1 MAKPS
6 VDLLQGTL
14 DVLILKTLS
23 WGPMHGYGITRSI
36 QRITDDV
43 LRIEEGSMY
52 PALYRMENRS
62 LVKAEWAVTE
72 NNRRAKYYKLT
83 AAGRKRL
90 AEESATWS
98 LFSEAVARVLRATA
112 QPG

>member
-1 MAKPS
+1 VAKPS

-23 WGPMHGYGITRSI
+23 WGPLHGYGITRRI

-43 LRIEEGSMY
+43 LKIEEGSMY
-52 PALYRMENRS
+52 PALYRMENRG
-62 LVKAEWAVTE
+62 LVKAGWAVTE
-72 NNRRAKYYKLT
+72 NKRRAKYYRLT
-83 AAGRKRL
+83 AAGRRRL
-90 AEESATWS
+90 AEDSATWS
-98 LFSEAVARVLRATA
+98 LFSEAVARVLGATE

>member
-1 MAKPS
+1 MDKPS
-6 VDLLQGTL
+6 VELLQGTL

-23 WGPMHGYGITRSI
+23 WGPMHGYGITRWI

-52 PALYRMENRS
+52 PALYRMENRG
-62 LVKAEWAVTE
+62 LVRAEWAITE
-72 NNRRAKYYKLT
+72 NKRRAKYYRLT

-90 AEESATWS
+90 AEDSATWS
-98 LFSEAVARVLRATA
+98 LFSEAVARVLRATE
-112 QPG
+112 QPV